1 MQITIKDIKADCRY
15 FKGDVPCKPSKD
27 FGVICKG
34 CSHYSRFKENIL
46 IIKLGAAGD
55 VIRTTPLL
63 YPIKKEYPDSRVFW
77 LTYSPELVPGNI
89 NETPNADVILQFNL
103 QNILYIQQIEFDV
116 LINLDKDR
124 EAISLANVIKS
135 KKKTGYTIKNGNC
148 SPISEKSEHKFL
160 TGIFDD
166 ISKNNTKNYL
176 EEIFE
181 ICGYTFNKEKYILP
195 RFELTN
201 KIWDIDK
208 NKRIIGLNTGCGSR
222 WTSRLWKN
230 DYWIKLSKD
239 LINKGYEVI
248 LLGGEQEDKNNKLLS
263 KESGAK
269 YLGYYD
275 LNTFIDLV
283 DQCDLVV
290 TQVTMAMHITIGLSK
305 KIVLLN
311 NIFNRNE
318 FELYGNGVIIEP
330 EKKCE
335 CYFSPKCKNKEYKCM
350 DYLHPENVF
359 ASAVNLLRN
368 T

>member
-124 EAISLANVIKS
+124 EAIS
-135 KKKTGYTIKNGNC
+135 
-148 SPISEKSEHKFL
+148 
-160 TGIFDD
+160 
-166 ISKNNTKNYL
+166 
-176 EEIFE
+176 
-181 ICGYTFNKEKYILP
+181 
-195 RFELTN
+195 FELTN